1 MQGRRVC
8 KKLLMILVCVL
19 IAGCSKQPSAEQ
31 PSAAKQ
37 PLNSMTM
44 GEVRQ
49 LVEEWKMFKLPEQ
62 QVEVAAGELRKEFSS
77 VKTFYKVFGEPK
89 ERSLIGDSYYFQYR
103 CKDGIVI
110 IDINAYMYDRDR
122 VIINGVSVL

>member
-1 MQGRRVC
+1 MQGRRRMC
-8 KKLLMILVCVL
+8 KKLLTMLMCVCVL
-19 IAGCSKQPSAEQ
+19 IAGCS
-31 PSAAKQ
+31 KQ

-49 LVEEWKMFKLPEQ
+49 LVDEWSMGKLPEQ
-62 QVEVAAGELRKEFSS
+62 QETDAKPRIPSGSWTKHS

-110 IDINAYMYDRDR
+110 LDIQAWHFDYDR

>member
-1 MQGRRVC
+1 MC

-19 IAGCSKQPSAEQ
+19 IAGCSKQPSAEK

-37 PLNSMTM
+37 PLNSMTI

-49 LVEEWKMFKLPEQ
+49 LVPEWNMGKLPEQ
-62 QVEVAAGELRKEFSS
+62 QEADAKPRHPTGSWTKHS

-89 ERSLIGDSYYFQYR
+89 DKSLIGKSYYFQYQ

-110 IDINAYMYDRDR
+110 LEIDAYSFDYDR
-122 VIINGVSVL
+122 VIIKGVSVL